1 VSRLA
6 IVQEQ
11 IGSLTATLE
20 ELHDSQTVLV
30 NVFATLP
37 AGKSG
42 MPEPRL
48 EDAVNA
54 PVDSPAKQEDIET
67 AEKRWRLGP
76 GRLRRSWAG
85 SCLGPLRYPARAPA
99 ISSRRTARRNVDRDG
114 IRSMAGIAADGA
126 PLGIA
131 GPLGRRGD
139 AGGTAAPVA
148 VSGLAAA
155 RARS

>member
-30 NVFATLP
+30 NVLATLR

-67 AEKRWRLGP
+67 AEEAL
-76 GRLRRSWAG
+76 A
-85 SCLGPLRYPARAPA
+85 ARAGAAAPQLGGELSGA
-99 ISSRRTARRNVDRDG
+99 LAVPGSRPRRQFAAHGAQERRQG
-114 IRSMAGIAADGA
+114 RPRSMAGIAADGA

-131 GPLGRRGD
+131 GLLGRRGD
-139 AGGTAAPVA
+139 AVGTAAPVA